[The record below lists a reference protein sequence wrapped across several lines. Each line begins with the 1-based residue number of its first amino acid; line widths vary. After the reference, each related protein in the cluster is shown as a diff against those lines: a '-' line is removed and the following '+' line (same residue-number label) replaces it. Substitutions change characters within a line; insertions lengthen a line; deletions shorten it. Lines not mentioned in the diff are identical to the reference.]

1 MAYRENNIGVELQ
14 TLILLFDQLLNLWI
28 SFVSA
33 VNEAHS
39 TANTGLLG
47 KPGEDIYE
55 MLSTGFDTYG
65 QLTRLLDFSFIKEI
79 NACLEDVI
87 LQFTK
92 DREITF
98 RKIFLKNQSF
108 EQNH

>member
-1 MAYRENNIGVELQ
+1 MAYRENNTGVELQ

-28 SFVSA
+28 SFVST

-39 TANTGLLG
+39 TANAGLLG
-47 KPGEDIYE
+47 KPGEDTYE
-55 MLSTGFDTYG
+55 MLGTLFDTYG

-92 DREITF
+92 AGKSPS
-98 RKIFLKNQSF
+98 RKYS
-108 EQNH
+108 